1 MGRFWLFFFIA
12 NLILTAA
19 ALISCLSAEDGDIRG
34 LPRLV
39 WVIIIL
45 LFSPIGAIAWFFVGR
60 TPYSRPNTKTWR
72 PGSGFPEAERPR
84 MRTAPDDDPDFL
96 KGIDRHRREAE
107 AAKQAEE
114 ERELLRKWEDDLRR
128 REEEINKRDR
138 PDD

>member
-19 ALISCLSAEDGDIRG
+19 ALISCLSAEEGDVRG
-34 LPRLV
+34 LPRVV

-60 TPYSRPNTKTWR
+60 TPSSRPRANTWR
-72 PGSGFPEAERPR
+72 PGRGFPEAERPR
-84 MRTAPDDDPDFL
+84 RTIAPDDDPDFL
-96 KGIDRHRREAE
+96 KNVDRHRREAE
-107 AAKQAEE
+107 AAKLAEE
-114 ERELLRKWEDDLRR
+114 ERELLRKWEDDLRK
-128 REEEINKRDR
+128 REEDLKKGDR

>member
-19 ALISCLSAEDGDIRG
+19 ALISCLSAEEGDIRG
-34 LPRLV
+34 LPRVV

-60 TPYSRPNTKTWR
+60 TPYSRPVKNTWR
-72 PGSGFPEAERPR
+72 PGSGFPENERPR
-84 MRTAPDDDPDFL
+84 RTIAPDDDPDFL
-96 KGIDRHRREAE
+96 KGIERNRRETE
-107 AAKQAEE
+107 AAQRNEE
-114 ERELLRKWEDDLRR
+114 ERELLRKWEEDLRK
-128 REEEINKRDR
+128 REEDLKRDR